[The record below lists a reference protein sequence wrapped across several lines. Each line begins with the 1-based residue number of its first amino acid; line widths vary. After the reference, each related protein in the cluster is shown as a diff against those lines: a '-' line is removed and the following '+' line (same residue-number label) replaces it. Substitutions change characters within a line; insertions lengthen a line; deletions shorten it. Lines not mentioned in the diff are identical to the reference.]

1 MAMSHFPIIKAA
13 NWRTPAVILLCG
25 CLIALLGFGPRSS
38 LGLFLTPM
46 SSAHGWGRDVFALAL
61 GLQMLVWGVGQP
73 FAGAIADRFGAIP
86 VLVGGAVLYAVGLLL
101 TAYASTPV
109 TFQLSA
115 GVLLG
120 LGVSGSSFMVVLGAF
135 GKLMPER
142 WRSLSFGAG
151 TAAGSFGQFLFSPL
165 AVGLIASFGWQS
177 TLLIFAVIVLLVMP
191 LALALATPP
200 ADTARVQLAQQSAR
214 EALSEALGHR
224 SYLLL
229 VLGYFTCG
237 FQLFFITVHLPS
249 YLVDRGLSAEIG
261 AWTIGVIGLFN
272 IIGSLT
278 SGWLSDRMPKRYLL
292 ALIYAGRAL
301 TVLAFVTLPV
311 SSASALIFGAVIGF
325 LWLSSVPPTN
335 GLVALMFGTR
345 WLTMLS
351 GLAFLNH
358 QIGGFLG
365 VWLGGV
371 IFERT
376 GSYDVIWW
384 VSILFAFL
392 SAVVN
397 LPIVEKP
404 VQRVAAAAA

>member
-1 MAMSHFPIIKAA
+1 M
-13 NWRTPAVILLCG
+13 
-25 CLIALLGFGPRSS
+25 
-38 LGLFLTPM
+38 
-46 SSAHGWGRDVFALAL
+46 
-61 GLQMLVWGVGQP
+61 
-73 FAGAIADRFGAIP
+73 
-86 VLVGGAVLYAVGLLL
+86 
-101 TAYASTPV
+101 
-109 TFQLSA
+109 
-115 GVLLG
+115 G
-120 LGVSGSSFMVVLGAF
+120 LGVSGSGFMVVLGAF

-165 AVGLIASFGWQS
+165 AVGLIGSFGWQT
-177 TLLIFAVIVLLVMP
+177 TLLIFAGIVLLIIP

-200 ADTARVQLAQQSAR
+200 TDKLQVQVAQQSAKQ
-214 EALSEALGHR
+214 ALSEALGHR

-237 FQLFFITVHLPS
+237 FQLFFVTVHLPS

-272 IIGSLT
+272 IVGSLT

-292 ALIYAGRAL
+292 ALIYSGRAL

-311 SSASALIFGAVIGF
+311 SPASALIFGAVIGF

-335 GLVALMFGTR
+335 GLVAVMFGTR

-358 QIGGFLG
+358 QVGGFLG

-384 VSILFAFL
+384 VSILLAFL
-392 SAVVN
+392 SALVN

-404 VQRVAAAAA
+404 VQRLAPAPA